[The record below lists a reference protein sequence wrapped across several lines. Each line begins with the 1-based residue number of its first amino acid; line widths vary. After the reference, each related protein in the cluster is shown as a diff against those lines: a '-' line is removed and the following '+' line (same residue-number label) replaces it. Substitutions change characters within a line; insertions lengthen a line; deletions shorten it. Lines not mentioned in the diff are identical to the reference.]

1 MYAFFPHFYSKHS
14 ARSQGLKPINMKILL
29 LQIDK
34 TQDAYL
40 EQGIGIYLKR
50 LKNYVGFEVLSLQVS
65 KAARQRSPK
74 EQKLE
79 EAKLLLNELNKEDE
93 VILLDEKGKDFGSL
107 QFAEFLQKKQN
118 ASVKH
123 LVFIIGGPY
132 GFDEEIYKRANAK
145 LSLSKMTF
153 SHQMVRLFFVEQ
165 VYRAYSILKG
175 EKYHHE

>member
-1 MYAFFPHFYSKHS
+1 
-14 ARSQGLKPINMKILL
+14 MKILL

-50 LKNYVGFEVLSLQVS
+50 LKNYVVFDVISLQVS
-65 KAARQRSPK
+65 KALRQRSAK

-79 EAKLLLNELNKEDE
+79 EAKLLLKELNKEDE
-93 VILLDEKGKDFGSL
+93 LILLDEKGKDFTSL
-107 QFAEFLQKKQN
+107 QFSEFLQKKQN
-118 ASVKH
+118 VSSKR
-123 LVFIIGGPY
+123 LVFVIGGPY
-132 GFDEEIYKRANAK
+132 GFDDSIYKRANS
-145 LSLSKMTF
+145 LLTLSKMTF

-165 VYRAYSILKG
+165 VYRAYTILKG